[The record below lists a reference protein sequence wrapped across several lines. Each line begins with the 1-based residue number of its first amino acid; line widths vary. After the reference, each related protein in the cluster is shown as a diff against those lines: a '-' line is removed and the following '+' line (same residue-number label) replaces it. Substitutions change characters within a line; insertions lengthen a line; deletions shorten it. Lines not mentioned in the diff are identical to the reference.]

1 MDERFSRTIK
11 LIGEQRY
18 EKLRNASVLV
28 VGVGGVGGYAV
39 EMLARCGVGRLT
51 LVDGDRVDITNINRQ
66 IIALSDTVGSYK
78 TDAFAKRL
86 VLINPDIELKLYNI
100 RYNEDT
106 SQEILR
112 DSYDYI
118 VDAIDSL
125 KDKIHLI
132 QSAKELNV
140 PIVSAMGAGNRAEFG
155 DFEIVDI
162 YNTSGDRLAKKLRKE
177 LKNRGVKSLDCVF
190 TDIIPQ
196 KSEDNIVG
204 SIAYM
209 PAMAGIK
216 LASYV
221 IDRLL
226 SDGR

>member
-11 LIGEQRY
+11 LIGEQGY
-18 EKLRNASVLV
+18 ERLRKASVLV

-39 EMLARCGVGRLT
+39 EMLARCGVGSLT
-51 LVDGDRVDITNINRQ
+51 LVDGDRVDVTNINRQ
-66 IIALSDTVGSYK
+66 IIALSDTVDSYK
-78 TDAFAKRL
+78 TDAFANRL
-86 VLINPDIELKLYNI
+86 VLINPDIQLKLYNI
-100 RYNEDT
+100 RYNEET

-112 DSYDYI
+112 GGYDYI

-132 QSAKELNV
+132 QSAKEIGI
-140 PIVSAMGAGNRAEFG
+140 PIISAMGAGNRAEFG
-155 DFEIVDI
+155 NFEIVDI

>member
-11 LIGEQRY
+11 LIGEQGY

-86 VLINPDIELKLYNI
+86 TLINPDIELNLYNI
-100 RYNEDT
+100 RYNEET

-140 PIVSAMGAGNRAEFG
+140 PIISAMGAGNRAEFG

-196 KSEDNIVG
+196 KSEDYIVG